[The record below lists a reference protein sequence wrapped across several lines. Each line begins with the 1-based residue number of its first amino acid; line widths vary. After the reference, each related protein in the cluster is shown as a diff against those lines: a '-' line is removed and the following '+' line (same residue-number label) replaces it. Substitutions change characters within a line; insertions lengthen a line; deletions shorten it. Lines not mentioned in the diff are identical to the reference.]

1 MTHWA
6 VAASLHAAQRGK
18 QRVGRVA
25 LHLEDGQDTAI
36 GHALDV
42 AGKARR
48 VLVCD
53 WMPMVGRLDRF
64 SPGTVRHVLHMAR
77 V

>member
-1 MTHWA
+1 VYVTHWA

-48 VLVCD
+48 VLVC
-53 WMPMVGRLDRF
+53 
-64 SPGTVRHVLHMAR
+64 
-77 V
+77 